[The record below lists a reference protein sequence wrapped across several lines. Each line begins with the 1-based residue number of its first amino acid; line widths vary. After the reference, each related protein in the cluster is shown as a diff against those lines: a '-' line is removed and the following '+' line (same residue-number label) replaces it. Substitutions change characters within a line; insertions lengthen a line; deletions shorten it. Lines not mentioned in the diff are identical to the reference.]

1 MRKLILF
8 ISILFSVTMHA
19 VQWDSLKI
27 ARLFGKNTGTMIIY
41 DKTKEVY
48 FRYNQPRA
56 AERFTPASTFKIPNS
71 LFGIESGVIPDED
84 FVIKWDG
91 VKRWR
96 KEWNQD
102 NTLAS
107 AMKYSCVPYYQELAR
122 RVGREK
128 SGKYLKDI
136 SYGNALIGDKV
147 DMYWLDNSLKI
158 SAEEQ
163 VAFLK
168 RFYDYKLSFAR
179 RTVDIVKKI
188 MPEEKHKNSIM
199 RFKTGTGTKED
210 GVWIAWLVGYVE
222 SKGNVYF
229 FAFNV
234 EALSFEKADKLRNEI
249 TRKVLK
255 QAGIL
260 N

>member
-1 MRKLILF
+1 MKKILLIL
-8 ISILFSVTMHA
+8 LVCAFSFTKAQV
-19 VQWDSLKI
+19 WDSVKT
-27 ARLFGKNTGTMIIY
+27 AKLFGKNIGAMIIY
-41 DKTKEVY
+41 DKTKEKY
-48 FRYNQPRA
+48 YRYNQPRA

-71 LFGIESGVIPDED
+71 LFGIESGVIPDEN

-107 AMKYSCVPYYQELAR
+107 AIKVSCVPYYQEVAR
-122 RVGREK
+122 RLGREK
-128 SGKYLKDI
+128 SAKYLKDMG
-136 SYGNALIGDKV
+136 YGNCLIGDKV

-163 VAFLK
+163 VAFMK
-168 RFYDYKLSFAR
+168 RFYDYKLSFAN
-179 RTVDIVKKI
+179 RTVDIVKSI
-188 MPEEKHKNSIM
+188 LPEEKYKNSRM
-199 RFKTGTGTKED
+199 KFKTGTGTKED

-222 SKGNVYF
+222 NKGNVYF

-234 EALSFEKADKLRNEI
+234 EASSFEKAAKLRDKI
-249 TRKVLK
+249 PRKILKQIKVL
-255 QAGIL
+255 

>member
-1 MRKLILF
+1 MRKLILL
-8 ISILFSVTMHA
+8 ILILVSVTTEA

-41 DKTKEVY
+41 DKTKELY
-48 FRYNQPRA
+48 YRYNQPRA

-71 LFGIESGVIPDED
+71 LFGIESGAISDEN

-107 AMKYSCVPYYQELAR
+107 AIKVSCVPYYQELAR

-128 SGKYLKDI
+128 SAKYLKDI
-136 SYGNALIGDKV
+136 SYGNCLIGDKV

-163 VAFLK
+163 VAFMK
-168 RFYDYKLSFAR
+168 RFYDYKLSFSK
-179 RTVDIVKKI
+179 RTIEIVKSI
-188 MPEEKHKNSIM
+188 LPEEKYKDSRM
-199 RFKTGTGTKED
+199 KFKTGTGTKED

-222 SKGNVYF
+222 NKGNVYF

-234 EALSFEKADKLRNEI
+234 EATSFEKAAKLRDEI
-249 TRKVLK
+249 PRKILKQIKVLH
-255 QAGIL
+255 
-260 N
+260 